1 MLAFSTLKL
10 MMNQHNHGVV
20 TYLYGGDL
28 GSLCQF
34 QYDL

>member
-1 MLAFSTLKL
+1 METEPNVIK
-10 MMNQHNHGVV
+10 NQHNHGVL